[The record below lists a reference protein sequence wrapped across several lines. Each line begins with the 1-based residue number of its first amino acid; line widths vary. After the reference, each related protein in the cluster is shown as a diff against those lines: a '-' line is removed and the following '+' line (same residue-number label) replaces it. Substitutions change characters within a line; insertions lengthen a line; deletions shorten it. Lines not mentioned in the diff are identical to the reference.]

1 MTHETFIYA
10 CAYCRKVVKRKQSIM
25 KHLGIVHPEK
35 KHIWDNAMFVAGLK
49 QCTKPTAAHPDPY
62 ASVLAKH
69 NSRSNINNN
78 ISLANYV
85 TVPYIQ
91 NQQIKLE
98 NCYDDEPTDDTVEL
112 IDVDGDYQITQY
124 NLNGSSVAAAEYNE
138 HNNRDNETEPSFT
151 MDMAP
156 TQPSLD
162 HMIDD
167 YFLVDDPLNCNAVL
181 SPFDRDGDEFK
192 MNADEDK
199 AMINTDLLNK
209 FHVRL
214 EEMEEKTE
222 NPEMWNY
229 MLDDDHLTDD
239 VSANCTAID
248 TLDENSAN
256 FDFCSS
262 HFTTVK

>member
-1 MTHETFIYA
+1 MFIYV
-10 CAYCRKVVKRKQSIM
+10 CAYCRKVVKRKQSIV
-25 KHLGIVHPEK
+25 KHLGITHPEK
-35 KHIWDNAMFVAGLK
+35 RHIWDTPMFVASLK
-49 QCTKPTAAHPDPY
+49 QCTKPTAAAQPDAY
-62 ASVLAKH
+62 ATAMAKQKTRT
-69 NSRSNINNN
+69 NVNNN
-78 ISLANYV
+78 VSLVSYV
-85 TVPYIQ
+85 GVPAGMQ
-91 NQQIKLE
+91 GQQIKLE
-98 NCYDDEPTDDTVEL
+98 RCYDDEPADESVEL
-112 IDVDGDYQITQY
+112 IDVDGDTQFAPY
-124 NLNGSSVAAAEYNE
+124 HLNGSVAAAGEYTEPN
-138 HNNRDNETEPSFT
+138 HRDNETEPSFA

-167 YFLVDDPLNCNAVL
+167 YFLVDDPLNCTAVL

-192 MNADEDK
+192 MTVDEDNK

-248 TLDENSAN
+248 AIDENSAN
-256 FDFCSS
+256 FDFCSG